1 MSAQSVQQV
10 VKDFCDTLTATTAAR
25 KAQKI
30 AGLEVTT
37 KYPWRSA
44 HYRNVPYTNQDAV
57 LRGGILRLSHGRG
70 GTQALSLRFPKKLP
84 LPGRLMEVQ
93 LAYGVIRIVCEVGTA
108 PDAPQGLPVGVDL
121 GVNTLIAATDG
132 TTAVV
137 VSGREAKAIVRYQ
150 NKANAELRSRID
162 RAKRGSKR
170 HKKLVRARHKMAD
183 KGARKLRD
191 VLHKAT
197 RIVADAFPNS
207 PVVVGKPFN
216 HAARKMGRV
225 TAQQVSQ
232 ASNAKIIALLAYKM
246 AGTTEVPEPYS
257 SQTCPGCGGRQKCRR
272 VYKCKACGLVLP
284 RDVVGSTNIL
294 RIKIPEATIPSV
306 IRFARPS
313 RKYRG
318 ASKVAP
324 RSSGGIPAREVAN
337 TTQRVTRGAAMPPR
351 SLAL

>member
-1 MSAQSVQQV
+1 MQRLVRP
-10 VKDFCDTLTATTAAR
+10 R
-25 KAQKI
+25 KLQ
-30 AGLEVTT
+30 
-37 KYPWRSA
+37 
-44 HYRNVPYTNQDAV
+44 
-57 LRGGILRLSHGRG
+57 
-70 GTQALSLRFPKKLP
+70 
-84 LPGRLMEVQ
+84 LPGRLVEAQ
-93 LAYGVIRIVCEVGTA
+93 LAFGVVRMVCDIGAAADV
-108 PDAPQGLPVGVDL
+108 PQGLPVGVDL

-132 TTAVV
+132 KTAVV
-137 VSGREAKAIVRYQ
+137 VSGREVKAIVRYQ

-197 RIVADAFPNS
+197 RIVADTFPNS
-207 PVVVGKPFN
+207 PVTVGKPFN
-216 HAARKMGRV
+216 DAARKMGRV

-232 ASNAKIIALLAYKM
+232 ASNAKIITMLAYKM
-246 AGTTEVPEPYS
+246 AGASEVPEPYS

-318 ASKVAP
+318 ASKEAP
-324 RSSGGIPAREVAN
+324 RSPGGTPAREVEN
-337 TTQRVTRGAAMPPR
+337 TIPRVARGAAMPPR